1 MTSKGELTS
10 GVAVTSA
17 AATSRPDFA
26 DRFID
31 LAQPRLGARV
41 IEATDDFFAPKERLI
56 DPAPPVFIPDKYDD
70 HGKWMDGWESRR
82 KRTPGHDH
90 CVIELCPG
98 VIRGFDIDT
107 AFFTGN
113 YPPFASVE
121 GRLAGTGQGNGDGE
135 WIELL
140 PRTALQGNS
149 HHYLPINDDRV
160 WAQLRLH
167 IYPDGG
173 VARLRVYGV
182 AHCDWSAFPRN
193 EWVDLAAMGTGG
205 RALAC
210 NDMHYGHMSNLLA
223 PGRGINM
230 GDGWETRRRREPGND
245 WVILKLGHPGRI
257 RRIEVDTAFFKGNY
271 PARCSLRGALKP
283 DAADAGIDLGSE
295 DWPLILPEVALGPDA
310 IHLFEREVKAGDK
323 VSHVRLDIF
332 PDGGVSRLRLY
343 GEWWG

>member
-1 MTSKGELTS
+1 MT
-10 GVAVTSA
+10 
-17 AATSRPDFA
+17 AATAGTRPDFA

-41 IEATDDFFAPKERLI
+41 MAATDDFFAPKERLI

-90 CVIELCPG
+90 CVVQLCPG
-98 VIRGFDIDT
+98 VIHGLDIDT

-113 YPPFASVE
+113 YPPFASLEARHVPP
-121 GRLAGTGQGNGDGE
+121 GSGSGDGG
-135 WIELL
+135 WTELL
-140 PRTALQGNS
+140 PRTPLKGNS
-149 HHYLPINDDRV
+149 HHYLPVSDGNV
-160 WAQLRLH
+160 WSQLRLH

-182 AHCDWSAFPRN
+182 AHFDWSALPRGSSPDS
-193 EWVDLAAMGTGG
+193 WRDLAAMGTGG
-205 RALAC
+205 RALWC
-210 NDMHYGHMSNLLA
+210 NDMHYGHMSNLIA
-223 PGRGINM
+223 PGRGVNM

-245 WVILKLGHPGRI
+245 CVILKLGHPGRI

-271 PARCSLRGALKP
+271 PARCALRGVLRP
-283 DAADAGIDLGSE
+283 GAADAGIEQGSE
-295 DWPLILPEVALGPDA
+295 NWPVILPEVPLGPDA
-310 IHLFEREVKAGDK
+310 IHYFEREVAAAGA

-343 GEWWG
+343 GEWWD